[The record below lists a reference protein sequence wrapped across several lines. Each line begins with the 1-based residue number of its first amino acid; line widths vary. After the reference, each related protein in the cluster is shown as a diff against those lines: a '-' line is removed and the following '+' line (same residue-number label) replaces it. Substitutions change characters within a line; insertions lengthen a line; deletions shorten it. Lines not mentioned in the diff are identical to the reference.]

1 MRAKL
6 ILLTLAVLA
15 ISGIALPQT
24 IALFAGQHY
33 WYDLSGNEN
42 DIPCEKCH
50 ADIAEEMSLLITIH
64 AGETGYE
71 RMGCGYCHRTFSMP
85 YADNINQTIYQNYLY
100 TYASVSGTYSSY
112 TPGKEAHAATTVPC
126 MYCHS
131 GAEWGEFH
139 SHSFTEK
146 SCSCHGTADT
156 GSTGDWREYY
166 YHGDRFYTGTSNDDP
181 GECVKCH
188 GTGDGS
194 THGTI
199 YIPPAG
205 GFGLT
210 ANASD
215 TGSLAAHSKFIEESV
230 NDNTLTDA
238 NEACIACHTGIA
250 VKINFSHA
258 RSLEFN
264 IGLGSPITTDYGP
277 HNWSVTDW
285 QTNGT
290 AYAIIWGNTT
300 GNAST
305 TYGEIEWPGNID
317 SIYS

>member
-6 ILLTLAVLA
+6 ILLTIVILA

-24 IALFAGQHY
+24 VTLFAGQHY
-33 WYDLSGNEN
+33 WYSLTESEASDV
-42 DIPCEKCH
+42 PCEKCH
-50 ADIAEEMSLLITIH
+50 ADIAEEMELHFGPHTGEAA
-64 AGETGYE
+64 AGH
-71 RMGCGYCHRTFSMP
+71 RMDCKLCHRT
-85 YADNINQTIYQNYLY
+85 YK
-100 TYASVSGTYSSY
+100 VSGSEFIYGRVQTSYTSY
-112 TPGKEAHAATTVPC
+112 TPGREVHAATVPAC
-126 MYCHS
+126 MDCHKYVS
-131 GAEWGEFH
+131 STDYNAGMSVAHWDYPEYKYSTGFAGP
-139 SHSFTEK
+139 TGQA
-146 SCSCHGTADT
+146 CDLCHG
-156 GSTGDWREYY
+156 
-166 YHGDRFYTGTSNDDP
+166 
-181 GECVKCH
+181 
-188 GTGDGS
+188 
-194 THGTI
+194 
-199 YIPPAG
+199 IPNFHAVPYAG

-210 ANASD
+210 NGTGD
-215 TGSLAAHSKFIEESV
+215 TGSLAAHREFVLESI
-230 NDNTLTDA
+230 NDTTLKGE
-238 NEACIACHTGIA
+238 NEACVGCHTYVA